1 MSSSKI
7 LTVCSLQ
14 HAGGLLAQTLPGL
27 EVGAYVEILPFNAF
41 KWAEQIKKFTHT
53 HLTPQHIG
61 VIEKNKKLGSV
72 GFVPS
77 KNYLWL

>member
-1 MSSSKI
+1 MLRQNI
-7 LTVCSLQ
+7 NCLFFATRR
-14 HAGGLLAQTLPGL
+14 GLCANSPGL

-53 HLTPQHIG
+53 HLTSAHR